1 MNTRVAS
8 HGSTF
13 EIDQQVCALLQT
25 ERDGDEEDGTD
36 MDSNQKTNPSKGAI
50 WKARSQILLAAVL
63 YGTSFPLTKVIDDH
77 IPLGPSLALRFGLAT
92 LVTLPWLWE
101 VPALDWSTSRRATI
115 QGMGVGVWVSIGF
128 LAQAIGIVTTQ
139 ANKVWNYLENVTMV
153 EHLLDSFAF
162 LTFPKLEAAFFCSL
176 YVVVVP
182 FLDRLIGIS
191 LSRNQII
198 GAFMSVFGVGLLS
211 SSGGSISFESGDVW
225 SLIQPVAFGIGY
237 WRTEHVIGRFPT
249 EVNRIATA
257 ELLSC
262 FILALVYA
270 IISCSS
276 SDDVP
281 TTMQLFEWFSNP
293 QIVIALLW
301 CGIITTAFSAYLE
314 AAAMKTISASE
325 TTLLI
330 SSEPIWACLFA
341 FFLVGEQLDPIG
353 MVGAIFI
360 LGACVVSLCSSS

>member
-1 MNTRVAS
+1 MS
-8 HGSTF
+8 
-13 EIDQQVCALLQT
+13 IQ
-25 ERDGDEEDGTD
+25 
-36 MDSNQKTNPSKGAI
+36 
-50 WKARSQILLAAVL
+50 
-63 YGTSFPLTKVIDDH
+63 
-77 IPLGPSLALRFGLAT
+77 SLH
-92 LVTLPWLWE
+92 
-101 VPALDWSTSRRATI
+101 D
-115 QGMGVGVWVSIGF
+115 GF
-128 LAQAIGIVTTQ
+128 LTLYPCFDTTLQ
-139 ANKVWNYLENVTMV
+139 
-153 EHLLDSFAF
+153 
-162 LTFPKLEAAFFCSL
+162 AAFFCSL

-182 FLDRLIGIS
+182 FLDRLTGIS
-191 LSRNQII
+191 LTRNQII

-211 SSGGSISFESGDVW
+211 STGGTISFEAGDVW

-270 IISCSS
+270 VLSS
-276 SDDVP
+276 SSSSGGIP
-281 TTMQLFEWFSNP
+281 TTMQLMEWFSNP
-293 QIVIALLW
+293 QIVVALLW

-330 SSEPIWACLFA
+330 SSEPFWACLFA
-341 FFLVGEQLDPIG
+341 FLLVGEQLDPIG

-360 LGACVVSLCSSS
+360 FGACIITLCS